1 MSIAARRLS
10 PEASRTAALD
20 AARALL
26 IEAGPQAV
34 TLKAVGTRI
43 GRTHATLL
51 HHFGSASG
59 LQVALAAE
67 IARQVCAT
75 IADAVRAQRQGQGSA
90 RGVVDLVFD
99 AFDKE
104 GAGALASWMMV
115 SGNEDAL
122 DPIMRAVH
130 DLVDELGPDGQ
141 DEGAMRRD
149 TLLLVLMAMG
159 DSLLG
164 APMAEALELRRE
176 AAREMA
182 TELMERTLAAT

>member
-10 PEASRTAALD
+10 PEASRTVALD

-34 TLKAVGTRI
+34 TLKAVSGRI
-43 GRTHATLL
+43 GRTHANLL
-51 HHFGSASG
+51 HHFGSAAG
-59 LQVALAAE
+59 LQKALAASMAE
-67 IARQVCAT
+67 QVCAT
-75 IADAVRAQRQGQGSA
+75 IAAAVRAQRQGQGDA
-90 RGVVDLVFD
+90 RAIVDLVFD
-99 AFDKE
+99 AFDRD

-122 DPIMRAVH
+122 DPIIQAVH
-130 DLVDELGPDGQ
+130 DLVDELGPEGQ

-149 TLLLVLMAMG
+149 TLLLILMAMG

-164 APMAEALELRRE
+164 QPMAQALGLGRE

-182 TELMERTLAAT
+182 TGLMEHALGG